1 MGATTYGDRVAGKG
15 GQEFGS
21 RRGYLRGK
29 RRHSH
34 GSGAKVRPQREERW
48 RELRHEEFVEDAE
61 AKVAVTRVPSDTTIK
76 KQKLPPLLRQ
86 SSPAMQAWSFTG
98 VPTT

>member
-1 MGATTYGDRVAGKG
+1 MLGATTYGDRVAGKG

-61 AKVAVTRVPSDTTIK
+61 AKVAATRVPSDKGGATTGGGVAWWGG
-76 KQKLPPLLRQ
+76 
-86 SSPAMQAWSFTG
+86 PAT
-98 VPTT
+98 P